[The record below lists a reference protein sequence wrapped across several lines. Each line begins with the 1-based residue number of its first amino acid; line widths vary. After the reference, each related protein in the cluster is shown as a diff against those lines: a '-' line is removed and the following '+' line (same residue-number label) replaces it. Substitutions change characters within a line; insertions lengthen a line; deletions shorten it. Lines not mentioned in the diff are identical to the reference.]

1 MEICRGNTF
10 QRRPP
15 EKSQRAIEESF
26 PPGSPTLPS
35 APPCSPAAQANPE
48 QTLLHV
54 WLVLVSCGLN
64 ALLHS
69 LRQLPQL
76 LDLPQVLIGLLALF
90 LGLGWGG
97 EGKGARDMAS
107 HGEYS
112 HICPQLLSYSSNGII
127 WRGCEG
133 RAQTPSV
140 HSVYLKRSDIPPTPY
155 QPTITSENPQDPL
168 IVALTRTWAGDSW
181 GSLPLSITTRRTP
194 FHFSPPELAHPSPV
208 WYLA

>member
-97 EGKGARDMAS
+97 ERKGARDMAS
-107 HGEYS
+107 RWRILPHLPPA
-112 HICPQLLSYSSNGII
+112 PQLQFKWDNLEGLRRQSPNPLSALI
-127 WRGCEG
+127 
-133 RAQTPSV
+133 
-140 HSVYLKRSDIPPTPY
+140 YLKRSDIPPTPY

-168 IVALTRTWAGDSW
+168 IVALTCAWAGDSR